1 MRSER
6 DGLEVFIFCIKAQVY
21 ASYSSSSA
29 QALWLCPPALYREN
43 GHQGVLREI
52 LASCFFPRTLPY
64 IVPDGCPHQPM
75 RLVCTYDSRITRFDS
90 QSVQLPFRT
99 ERHRPS
105 APKEWES
112 QPSCPIQNQFDHLL
126 AKPKDTNETHV
137 HRTSSQRLSGA
148 RQSAASSR
156 KGPGRK

>member
-1 MRSER
+1 VRSER
-6 DGLEVFIFCIKAQVY
+6 DVLEVLIFWGRIKAQVY

-75 RLVCTYDSRITRFDS
+75 
-90 QSVQLPFRT
+90 
-99 ERHRPS
+99 
-105 APKEWES
+105 
-112 QPSCPIQNQFDHLL
+112 
-126 AKPKDTNETHV
+126 
-137 HRTSSQRLSGA
+137 
-148 RQSAASSR
+148 
-156 KGPGRK
+156 